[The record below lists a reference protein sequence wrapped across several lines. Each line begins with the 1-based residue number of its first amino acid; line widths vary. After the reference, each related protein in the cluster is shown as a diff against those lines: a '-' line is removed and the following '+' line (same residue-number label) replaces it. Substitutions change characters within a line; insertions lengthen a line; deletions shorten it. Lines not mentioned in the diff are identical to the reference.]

1 MLQIRRLSIG
11 LLLRGLEGTCVRCM
25 VRRITGFDVQLAGK
39 GSSQVG
45 ECRRIF
51 VRGVPQGLDP
61 NFR

>member
-25 VRRITGFDVQLAGK
+25 VRRITGVDVQLAGK
-39 GSSQVG
+39 EPSQVG

-51 VRGVPQGLDP
+51 VREDPQGRRQ

>member
-11 LLLRGLEGTCVRCM
+11 LLLQGLEGTCVRCM
-25 VRRITGFDVQLAGK
+25 VLRITGFDVQLAGK

-51 VRGVPQGLDP
+51 VRGAPQDP
-61 NFR
+61 GHNLR